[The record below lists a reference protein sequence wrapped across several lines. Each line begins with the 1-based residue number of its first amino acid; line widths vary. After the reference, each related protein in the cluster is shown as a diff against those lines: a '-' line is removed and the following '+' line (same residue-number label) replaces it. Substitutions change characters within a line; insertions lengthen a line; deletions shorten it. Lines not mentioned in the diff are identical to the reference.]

1 MKLPSLAST
10 TQHPTRESVERVRH
24 ADEQVRRVELM
35 EGVEGDRQRSLQQ
48 ELAEIETAAIAT
60 FEGQEQIL
68 REATETAAQ
77 LLALGT
83 AADALIKTGALPKV
97 LPAVDESV

>member
-48 ELAEIETAAIAT
+48 ELAEIEPPPSPRSKDRSRSCA
-60 FEGQEQIL
+60 
-68 REATETAAQ
+68 RP
-77 LLALGT
+77 
-83 AADALIKTGALPKV
+83 PKRRRNCW
-97 LPAVDESV
+97 PWERRPMP